1 MRMALAGLLLLATCA
16 APAPRGP
23 FFFDCGAAGRL
34 SVSYPDDRSMIAR
47 LGGQEARLTLQ
58 TSGSGARYGGAG
70 REVWEHQ
77 GEALVTWGE
86 GAAPF
91 TCRMMASP

>member
-1 MRMALAGLLLLATCA
+1 MALAGLLLLAACA

-23 FFFDCGAAGRL
+23 FVFDCGAAGRL
-34 SVSYPDDRSMIAR
+34 SVTYPDAAGMIAR
-47 LGGQEARLTLQ
+47 LGGQEARLTLLP
-58 TSGSGARYGGAG
+58 SGSGARYGGAG

-91 TCRMMASP
+91 TCKSMASP